1 VTATASSPYQKT
13 TGEKI
18 LLIFGWILIA
28 VGAFLIFVLAS
39 GIITGILFS
48 LLIVAGFV
56 MRHFAN
62 RRVKK
67 LKEKESRRE

>member
-1 VTATASSPYQKT
+1 VTAASSPHQKT
-13 TGEKI
+13 TGEKV
-18 LLIFGWILIA
+18 LLILGWILIA
-28 VGAFLIFVLAS
+28 VGAFLIFVVAS

-67 LKEKESRRE
+67 LKEK

>member
-1 VTATASSPYQKT
+1 MTATASSPYQKT

-28 VGAFLIFVLAS
+28 AGAFLIFVLAS

-67 LKEKESRRE
+67 LKENESRRE

>member
-1 VTATASSPYQKT
+1 MTASSSPYQKT

-28 VGAFLIFVLAS
+28 AGAFLIFFLAS
-39 GIITGILFS
+39 GIFTALLF
-48 LLIVAGFV
+48 LLMIVAGFV

-67 LKEKESRRE
+67 LKEK